1 MRITPKNWSTFQHY
15 KDRSPVWIKLHRS
28 LLNDYTFHS
37 LPIASKALAPMLW
50 LLASEYEE
58 GIIDAPTI
66 EIAFRLRMDERD
78 FIEAFNP
85 LVEKCFFY
93 IDENDRALL
102 AIGYQNACPEKK
114 TQVQTYSKDTSEENS
129 IRPSRDLISSPSQ
142 DDIFTAKEMYNKAK
156 EGLPW
161 AEWRD
166 LSPTRIKA
174 LKARLK
180 ACGGLVGWQ
189 AALDR
194 ARASP
199 FLRGETPRSK
209 GHEGWKVGID
219 FFLQQ
224 RTFTKLMEGFYDGG
238 VNNSS
243 PTGFNAVLAGASMAL
258 GPTEESPSMDERDH

>member
-129 IRPSRDLISSPSQ
+129 IRPSRDLTPVVQ
-142 DDIFTAKEMYNKAK
+142 NDDIKTAKEMYNKARA
-156 EGLPW
+156 GTVW
-161 AEWRD
+161 VEWQD
-166 LSPTRIKA
+166 LSPSRVKA
-174 LKARLK
+174 MKARLR
-180 ACGGLVGWQ
+180 AYGGLEWWQ
-189 AALDR
+189 SILDR

-199 FLRGETPRSK
+199 FLCGETPRAK
-209 GHEGWKVGID
+209 GHEDWKVNID
-219 FFLQQ
+219 FLLRQ
-224 RTFTKLMEGFYDGG
+224 TTLTKLMEGFYDGG
-238 VNNSS
+238 SNNSVK
-243 PTGFNAVLAGASMAL
+243 TGSDAMAAGALAAL
-258 GPTEESPSMDERDH
+258 NGYSESL